1 MPHCLVFTNI
11 YSVIIAAIRPEFP
24 FVDNWENTYGDDIVL
39 LGWPAP
45 EGNPSKAA
53 ALSVS

>member
-1 MPHCLVFTNI
+1 M
-11 YSVIIAAIRPEFP
+11 IAAIRQEFP
-24 FVDNWENTYGDDIVL
+24 FVDNWESTYGDDIVL
-39 LGWPAP
+39 LGWPVP